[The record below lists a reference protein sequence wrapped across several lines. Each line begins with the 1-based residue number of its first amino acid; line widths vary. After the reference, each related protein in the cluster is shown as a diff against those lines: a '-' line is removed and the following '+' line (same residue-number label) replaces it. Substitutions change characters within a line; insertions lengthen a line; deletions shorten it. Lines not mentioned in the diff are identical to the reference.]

1 MTGSLSDF
9 QMGKNKMKPMMQRAQ
24 RGFTLIELMIVVAII
39 GILAAIALPQY
50 NDYTARAQASEAF
63 ALLDG
68 LKTPMQEAFGQDA
81 SWSLPSGSTL
91 SGKYVTSVTAAQLGG
106 ASPTGGLLLATFAAS
121 GVNAAVQGKQV
132 KFVFN
137 MSPASGVAPWICDS
151 SLTAGI
157 SPKSCKPT
165 GSFSATNGTGS

>member
-1 MTGSLSDF
+1 
-9 QMGKNKMKPMMQRAQ
+9 MKPMKIMQRAQ

-81 SWSLPSGSTL
+81 SWSLPTGSTL
-91 SGKYVTSVTAAQLGG
+91 IGKYVASIGATQIVSGSAPSGG
-106 ASPTGGLLLATFAAS
+106 SLLATFAAS
-121 GVNAAVQGKQV
+121 NVNSKIQNMKV
-132 KFVFN
+132 KFVYN
-137 MSPASGVAPWICDS
+137 VNASGTSPWTCDTD
-151 SLTAGI
+151 LAAGI
-157 SPKSCKPT
+157 APKSCPPS
-165 GSFSATNGTGS
+165 GSFAP